1 MKSGC
6 GAFRPQ
12 SSTHL
17 YKLAGGFMAIVKL
30 TQQYIDHQ
38 LVCPEGVQR
47 IEFVSDERSG
57 LYVEVRS
64 ASNGY
69 GTYYLR
75 YKDSSG
81 KSSHQKLGRTVDI
94 SLADVLRKVKELK
107 AEIALGADPRAE
119 NKARKAVVT
128 FDEFFNDHYLPYVK
142 PRKRSWD
149 RDEELYRLRIKDVFG
164 AKRLNQVTRLQI
176 QTFHS
181 GLLEE
186 GYAPA
191 TSNHFIKL
199 IRHMLNLAVEWE
211 MLDKNPAS
219 RIHMYAEDNK
229 IERYMND
236 EQLAN
241 LLEVLRTDSCRLVCL
256 IAMFLL
262 ATGCRYS
269 EATSAR
275 WSEVDKNKRV
285 WRIPASNSKSKR
297 MRPVPLNAT
306 ALDVLNQLTT
316 EGVYEHLFIN
326 RKTKKPYVNIAKVW
340 ERLRLEAGLP
350 QLRLHDLRHQAASN
364 LINSG
369 SSLYI
374 VQQILGHSDPS
385 VTQRYSHLSMKSL
398 NDASDNASVIT
409 QRAKNTEK
417 VEIAVR

>member
-1 MKSGC
+1 MEGV
-6 GAFRPQ
+6 
-12 SSTHL
+12 
-17 YKLAGGFMAIVKL
+17 MAVVKL
-30 TQQYIDHQ
+30 TQQFIDHQ
-38 LVCPEGVQR
+38 LICSEDVQR
-47 IEFVSDERSG
+47 TEYVSDERSG

-64 ASNGY
+64 SSNGQ

-75 YKDSSG
+75 YKDISG
-81 KSSHQKLGRTVDI
+81 KSCHQKIGKTSDI
-94 SLADVLRKVKELK
+94 SLADARRKVKELK
-107 AEIALGADPRAE
+107 AEISLGADPRAE
-119 NKARKAVVT
+119 DKARKAVVT

-149 RDEELYRLRIKDVFG
+149 LDEELYRLRIKAVFG
-164 AKRLNQVTRLQI
+164 AKRLNQVSRLQI
-176 QTFHS
+176 QSFHS

-186 GYAPA
+186 GLAAA
-191 TSNHFIKL
+191 TANHHAKL

-211 MLDKNPAS
+211 MLDKNPAN
-219 RIHMYAEDNK
+219 RIHMFAEDNK
-229 IERYMND
+229 VERYMND
-236 EQLAN
+236 TQLAT
-241 LLEVLRTDSCRLVCL
+241 LLNVLRTDSSRSVCL

-262 ATGCRYS
+262 ATGCRLN
-269 EATSAR
+269 EALSAT
-275 WSEVDKNKRV
+275 WSQVDKFKRV

-297 MRPVPLNAT
+297 MRPVPLNET
-306 ALDVLNQLTT
+306 ALDVINQLNT
-316 EGVYEHLFIN
+316 EGEYTHLFIN
-326 RKTKKPYVNIAKVW
+326 KKTKKPYVNVAKVW

-409 QRAKNTEK
+409 QRAKNAEK